1 MKKPTYPKRKK
12 RIKKEDTFDD
22 LIYHDVIDD
31 DHDLRDDH
39 DEEMAINEEDDIDL
53 VENALD
59 TEPIIEEE
67 VEVEAA
73 PKKRGKAAADKTKF
87 YVDPKEFDAE
97 IMNYYDTGKMS
108 DNLANMVSKISH
120 KLSYAPNFINYCV
133 DKETEILTD
142 DGWKK
147 HDDPIGNTSK
157 ILSYNPETK
166 QLVWSKILD
175 MFHGDYDGLMF
186 KLTNIGLDA
195 LVTPNHKFVSLENGI
210 KPIEEFKTNEHMILM
225 GNPVED
231 PVQLKYTDNF
241 VELVG
246 WAVTEGNFLYGKTKH
261 CVQIFQKEGKKAQKI
276 RNLLL
281 SMQLEYKE
289 YDWSNPNI
297 KCFRLKHE
305 ISNEIIKVG
314 HYKILSMDFIRN
326 LSQKQRILLVETMI
340 SGDGW
345 NRKNKKNK
353 TRWSYC
359 QKNKEHIDSFVAL
372 CTFAGLTTSTTLVKN
387 IFGFTK
393 SPYYVVNI
401 FQEPKLYC
409 NVEKINMYGG
419 RAKAGGNRMNGN
431 IKNNTPTIP
440 YKGII
445 WCPQTEYGTFVC
457 RRGKYVYVTGN
468 TYREE
473 MVGDG
478 VIRMMKA
485 LMAKKYNRD
494 KGTNPFSYFTRIA
507 FNAFRNRIKKEK
519 HMAETHD
526 KYSNEILMMSQNYN
540 VLMKNNN
547 IRINKERE
555 RN

>member
-120 KLSYAPNFINYCV
+120 KLSYAPNFINY
-133 DKETEILTD
+133 
-142 DGWKK
+142 
-147 HDDPIGNTSK
+147 
-157 ILSYNPETK
+157 
-166 QLVWSKILD
+166 
-175 MFHGDYDGLMF
+175 
-186 KLTNIGLDA
+186 
-195 LVTPNHKFVSLENGI
+195 
-210 KPIEEFKTNEHMILM
+210 
-225 GNPVED
+225 
-231 PVQLKYTDNF
+231 
-241 VELVG
+241 
-246 WAVTEGNFLYGKTKH
+246 
-261 CVQIFQKEGKKAQKI
+261 
-276 RNLLL
+276 
-281 SMQLEYKE
+281 
-289 YDWSNPNI
+289 
-297 KCFRLKHE
+297 
-305 ISNEIIKVG
+305 
-314 HYKILSMDFIRN
+314 
-326 LSQKQRILLVETMI
+326 
-340 SGDGW
+340 
-345 NRKNKKNK
+345 
-353 TRWSYC
+353 
-359 QKNKEHIDSFVAL
+359 
-372 CTFAGLTTSTTLVKN
+372 
-387 IFGFTK
+387 
-393 SPYYVVNI
+393 
-401 FQEPKLYC
+401 
-409 NVEKINMYGG
+409 
-419 RAKAGGNRMNGN
+419 
-431 IKNNTPTIP
+431 
-440 YKGII
+440 
-445 WCPQTEYGTFVC
+445 
-457 RRGKYVYVTGN
+457 